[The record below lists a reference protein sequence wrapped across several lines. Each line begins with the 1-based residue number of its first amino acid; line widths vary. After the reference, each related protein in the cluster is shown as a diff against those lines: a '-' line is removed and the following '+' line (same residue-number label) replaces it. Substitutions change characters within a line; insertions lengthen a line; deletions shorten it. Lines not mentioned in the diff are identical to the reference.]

1 MIMRFLKFKF
11 PVLLS
16 FGLLIL
22 ISGCSN
28 GSKDKSDT
36 GQELVSTDESPEPVV
51 LSDEFKA
58 YWYAGEAELTSYKL
72 EQVRYGEIRDGHAV
86 LIYVTE
92 DFNPEKQVKAD
103 NARPENVSVLKLNAT
118 KNFNTGIYP
127 YSIMQSS
134 FYPVSNNQHA
144 IKVSGSIQEW
154 CGHVY
159 AQINN
164 REDYEVMSHSYF
176 ESEAD
181 QDFNLDKAPLE
192 NEIWNQLRIDPNS
205 LPQGEIEMIPSLE
218 FLRLKHVEI
227 KPYTVTATLSEGTYM
242 LDYKGLNRTLTITF
256 NPDFPYSIEGW
267 EETIDSGFGA
277 DAKALTTRATK
288 MAQLKSPYWAR
299 NSNADADMR
308 KTLMLE

>member
-1 MIMRFLKFKF
+1 
-11 PVLLS
+11 
-16 FGLLIL
+16 
-22 ISGCSN
+22 
-28 GSKDKSDT
+28 
-36 GQELVSTDESPEPVV
+36 
-51 LSDEFKA
+51 
-58 YWYAGEAELTSYKL
+58 
-72 EQVRYGEIRDGHAV
+72 
-86 LIYVTE
+86 
-92 DFNPEKQVKAD
+92 
-103 NARPENVSVLKLNAT
+103 
-118 KNFNTGIYP
+118 
-127 YSIMQSS
+127 
-134 FYPVSNNQHA
+134 
-144 IKVSGSIQEW
+144 IQEW
-154 CGHVY
+154 CGNVY